1 MPKMSKAEAKRKCIQ
16 SNDKLSKIW
25 TAHFHQ
31 GNLLTR
37 SMKNKLEDAMDKIL
51 QIQEHLSK

>member
-1 MPKMSKAEAKRKCIQ
+1 MTKAEAKRKCIQ

-37 SMKNKLEDAMDKIL
+37 SIKNKLEDAMDKIL
-51 QIQEHLSK
+51 QIQEHLAK